1 MFRRRPLGPG
11 GRWRARS
18 GILVTVSAAVPEPG
32 GSGAMLVAIHD
43 HLRHELAGLRRA
55 AALLAEG
62 RLPVGE
68 VREQVRDSQLR
79 RTFAQLG
86 AFCQMYCRF
95 VHGHHGIEDA
105 RMYPDLLA
113 ADPSLQPVIDELSA
127 DHVRIGGLLRT
138 LDDELART
146 TGTEDTVAGARRV
159 AAALEALA
167 EALVEHLRV
176 EEEQLVPAL
185 DRLRLPI

>member
-1 MFRRRPLGPG
+1 M
-11 GRWRARS
+11 S
-18 GILVTVSAAVPEPG
+18 TVTPEPG
-32 GSGAMLVAIHD
+32 GSGELLVAIHD
-43 HLRHELAGLRRA
+43 HLRHELVELRSAA
-55 AALLAEG
+55 AALAQG
-62 RLPVGE
+62 RLPLGE

-113 ADPSLQPVIDELSA
+113 ADPSLQPVVDELTA

-146 TGTEDTVAGARRV
+146 HGADDTVAAAQRV
-159 AAALEALA
+159 AVALEALA

-176 EEEQLVPAL
+176 EEEALVPAL
-185 DRLRLPI
+185 DRLRLLI